1 MTATSVKQDFL
12 SAEFKTDPYPFYAQL
27 REHAPAY
34 PGPKIRGQQ
43 AWLVTRYDDVAR
55 VLKDETF
62 AKDTRNAWTPKQ
74 LKKAPW
80 LPPMFRPLQNNLLSL
95 DPPDHTRLRAL
106 VHKAFAPRMV
116 ERMRAE
122 THTLAHEL
130 VDKIKAEGGTVDL
143 LERFALPLPITIIGR
158 ILGVPEK
165 DNAKFHRWTSAFV
178 SLGSGRHVFLK
189 VPAVLQFIRYLRN
202 LIRQRADVPQD
213 DLISALVLAREQDDA
228 LTEDEVL
235 AMTFLLL
242 SAGHETTVN
251 LIASGTLALLEH
263 PDEWRRLQAEPS
275 LLKSGV
281 EELLRFVT
289 PAEMSTER
297 FARADTEVAGTVIP
311 KGALVLGVIASA
323 NRDPRRF
330 ENPET
335 VDVAREDN
343 KHLAFGQGI
352 HYCVGAPLSRLE
364 GVVAFTALAERLP
377 DLRLGVAPEKL
388 EWRSSLI
395 LRGLKALPVSVQR
408 RQPPR
413 T

>member
-1 MTATSVKQDFL
+1 MTTTVAQPDWQ
-12 SAEFKTDPYPFYAQL
+12 SAEFKTDPYTFYAQL
-27 REHAPAY
+27 REHAPVY
-34 PGPKIRGQQ
+34 PGPKIRGRQ

-62 AKDTRNAWTPKQ
+62 AKDTRNAWTPEQ
-74 LKKAPW
+74 LKKEPW

-122 THTLAHEL
+122 TRALAHEL
-130 VDKIKAEGGTVDL
+130 VDKMAAEGGTVDL
-143 LERFALPLPITIIGR
+143 IERFALPLPITIIGR

-178 SLGSGRHVFLK
+178 SLGSGRHAFWK
-189 VPAVLQFIRYLRN
+189 VPAVLQFIRYLRK
-202 LIRQRADVPQD
+202 LVRQRAEVPQD
-213 DLISALVLAREQDDA
+213 DLVSALVLAREQDDA

-251 LIASGTLALLEH
+251 LIASGTLALLEY
-263 PDEWRRLQAEPS
+263 PDEWRKLREEPS
-275 LLKSGV
+275 LMKSGV

-289 PAEMSTER
+289 PAETSTER
-297 FARADTEVAGTVIP
+297 FARNDVEVAGTVVP

-335 VDVAREDN
+335 VDVARRDN
-343 KHLAFGQGI
+343 RHLTFGQGI

-364 GVVAFTALAERLP
+364 GEVAFTALTERLP
-377 DLRLGVAPEKL
+377 NLRLGVTPERL
-388 EWRSSLI
+388 EWRSSLV
-395 LRGLKALPVSVQR
+395 LRGLKALPVSV
-408 RQPPR
+408 
-413 T
+413 

>member
-1 MTATSVKQDFL
+1 MPEIAAQPDLL
-12 SAEFKTDPYPFYAQL
+12 SPEFKTNPYTFYAQL
-27 REHAPAY
+27 REHAPVY
-34 PGPKIRGQQ
+34 PGPKIRGRQ

-55 VLKDETF
+55 VLKDEMF
-62 AKDTRNAWTPKQ
+62 AKDTRNAWTPEQ

-122 THTLAHEL
+122 THALAHEL
-130 VDKIKAEGGTVDL
+130 VDRMAAEGGTVDL
-143 LERFALPLPITIIGR
+143 IERFALPLPITIIGR

-165 DNAKFHRWTSAFV
+165 DNAKFHRWTSVFV
-178 SLGSGRHVFLK
+178 SLGSGQHVFLK
-189 VPAVLQFIRYLRN
+189 VPAVLQFIRYLRK
-202 LIRQRADVPQD
+202 LVRQRAEVPQD

-263 PDEWRRLQAEPS
+263 PDAWRKLQAEPG
-275 LLKSGV
+275 LMKSGV

-335 VDVAREDN
+335 VDVARKDN

-352 HYCVGAPLSRLE
+352 HYCVGALLSRLE
-364 GVVAFTALAERLP
+364 GVVAFTALTERLP
-377 DLRLGVAPEKL
+377 DLRLGVAPERL
-388 EWRSSLI
+388 RWRSSLI
-395 LRGLKALPVSVQR
+395 LRGLKALPVSV
-408 RQPPR
+408 
-413 T
+413 

>member
-1 MTATSVKQDFL
+1 MTTTVAQPDWQ
-12 SAEFKTDPYPFYAQL
+12 SAEFKTNPYTFYTQL
-27 REHAPAY
+27 REQAPVY

-62 AKDTRNAWTPKQ
+62 AKDTRNAWTPEQ

-130 VDKIKAEGGTVDL
+130 VDKMAAEGGTVDL
-143 LERFALPLPITIIGR
+143 IERFALPLPITIIGR

-178 SLGSGRHVFLK
+178 SLGSWRHAFLK

-202 LIRQRADVPQD
+202 LVRQRAEVPQD
-213 DLISALVLAREQDDA
+213 DLVSALVLAREQDDA

-263 PDEWRRLQAEPS
+263 PDEWRRLQAEPA
-275 LLKSGV
+275 LMKSGV

-335 VDVAREDN
+335 VDVARQDN

-364 GVVAFTALAERLP
+364 AVVAFGALTERLP
-377 DLRLGVAPEKL
+377 NLRLGVAPAKL

-395 LRGLKALPVSVQR
+395 LRGLKALPVSV
-408 RQPPR
+408 
-413 T
+413 

>member
-1 MTATSVKQDFL
+1 MTITNAKPDFL
-12 SAEFKTDPYPFYAQL
+12 SAEFRANPYPFYAHL
-27 REHAPAY
+27 REHAPVY
-34 PGPKIRGQQ
+34 VGPKLRGQQ

-62 AKDTRNAWTPKQ
+62 AKDARNAWTPEQ

-80 LPPMFRPLQNNLLSL
+80 IPPLFRPLQNNLLSL

-106 VHKAFAPRMV
+106 AHRAFTPRMV
-116 ERMRAE
+116 ERMRGQ
-122 THTLAHEL
+122 THTLAHGL
-130 VDKIKAEGGTVDL
+130 LDKVKARGGTVDFI
-143 LERFALPLPITIIGR
+143 ESFALPLPITVIGR

-165 DNAKFHRWTSAFV
+165 DNAKFRRWTDAFV
-178 SLGSGRHVFLK
+178 SLGSGRGTFVK
-189 VPAVLQFIRYLRN
+189 VPAVLQFMRYLRR
-202 LIRQRADVPQD
+202 LIRRRADVPQD
-213 DLISALVLAREQDDA
+213 DLISALVLAREEDNA

-263 PDEWRRLQAEPS
+263 PEQWRRLREEPS
-275 LLKSGV
+275 LMKSGV

-289 PAEMSTER
+289 PAETSTER
-297 FARADTEVAGTVIP
+297 FTRDDVEVAGTVIP

-335 VDVAREDN
+335 VDVARGDN

-364 GVVAFTALAERLP
+364 GEVAFTALTERLP
-377 DLRLGVAPEKL
+377 NLRLDVPPERL
-388 EWRSSLI
+388 RWRSSLI
-395 LRGLKALPVSVQR
+395 LRGLRALPVSA
-408 RQPPR
+408 
-413 T
+413 

>member
-1 MTATSVKQDFL
+1 
-12 SAEFKTDPYPFYAQL
+12 
-27 REHAPAY
+27 
-34 PGPKIRGQQ
+34 
-43 AWLVTRYDDVAR
+43 
-55 VLKDETF
+55 
-62 AKDTRNAWTPKQ
+62 
-74 LKKAPW
+74 
-80 LPPMFRPLQNNLLSL
+80 
-95 DPPDHTRLRAL
+95 
-106 VHKAFAPRMV
+106 
-116 ERMRAE
+116 MRAE
-122 THTLAHEL
+122 THALAHKL
-130 VDKIKAEGGTVDL
+130 VDKMAAEGGTVDL
-143 LERFALPLPITIIGR
+143 IERFALPLPITIIGR

-178 SLGSGRHVFLK
+178 SLGSGRHAFLK
-189 VPAVLQFIRYLRN
+189 VPAVLQFIRYLRK
-202 LIRQRADVPQD
+202 LVRQRAEVPQD
-213 DLISALVLAREQDDA
+213 DLISALVLARERDDA

-263 PDEWRRLQAEPS
+263 PDEWRRLQAEPA
-275 LLKSGV
+275 LMKSGV

-297 FARADTEVAGTVIP
+297 FARDDVEVAGTVIP

-335 VDVAREDN
+335 VDVARQDN

-364 GVVAFTALAERLP
+364 AVVAFGALTERLP
-377 DLRLGVAPEKL
+377 NLRLGVPPAKL

-395 LRGLKALPVSVQR
+395 LRGLKALPVSV
-408 RQPPR
+408 
-413 T
+413 

>member
-1 MTATSVKQDFL
+1 MTTTVAQPDWQ

-27 REHAPAY
+27 REHAPVY
-34 PGPKIRGQQ
+34 PGPKIRGRQ

-62 AKDTRNAWTPKQ
+62 AKDTRNAWTPEQ

-122 THTLAHEL
+122 TRALAHEL
-130 VDKIKAEGGTVDL
+130 ADKMAAEGGTVDL
-143 LERFALPLPITIIGR
+143 IERFALPLPITIIGR

-178 SLGSGRHVFLK
+178 SLGSGRHAFWK
-189 VPAVLQFIRYLRN
+189 VPAVLQFIRYLRK
-202 LIRQRADVPQD
+202 LVRQRAEVPQD

-251 LIASGTLALLEH
+251 LIASGTLALLEY
-263 PDEWRRLQAEPS
+263 PDAWRKLREEPG
-275 LLKSGV
+275 LMKSGV

-297 FARADTEVAGTVIP
+297 FARADTEVAETVIP

-343 KHLAFGQGI
+343 KHLAFGQGV

-364 GVVAFTALAERLP
+364 GVVAFTALTERLP
-377 DLRLGVAPEKL
+377 DLRLGVLPERL

-395 LRGLKALPVSVQR
+395 LRGLKALPVSV
-408 RQPPR
+408 
-413 T
+413 